1 MMHNAH
7 HILRQYMKFLS
18 LTIQAKSTEQYF
30 PVVMFITL
38 YRVVL
43 ATGGWLKSLN
53 VTIQTQATE

>member
-7 HILRQYMKFLS
+7 HILRQYMKLLS
-18 LTIQAKSTEQYF
+18 LTIQAKATEQYF

-43 ATGGWLKSLN
+43 ATECVVEVLKCDHSN
-53 VTIQTQATE
+53 ASN